1 MIQKISALFILS
13 FLHACSADATRDQG
27 SQIEQINFS
36 KEATKNW
43 PESFGL
49 GRVANNAKISS
60 VDIDVRPDGKGLPS
74 GSGTVEYGRSV
85 YLTKCVSCHGTKT
98 SSGVYDRLF
107 AYDQSKV
114 HPDSLK
120 RSKRTK
126 MIGTY
131 WPYAT
136 TLYDYINRAMPF
148 NAPGSLQPNEVYSLT
163 AYLLYENDIID
174 ENVVLSASS
183 LPRVKMPAQK
193 RFVNDDRQGGAEV
206 K

>member
-1 MIQKISALFILS
+1 
-13 FLHACSADATRDQG
+13 
-27 SQIEQINFS
+27 
-36 KEATKNW
+36 
-43 PESFGL
+43 
-49 GRVANNAKISS
+49 
-60 VDIDVRPDGKGLPS
+60 
-74 GSGTVEYGRSV
+74 
-85 YLTKCVSCHGTKT
+85 
-98 SSGVYDRLF
+98 
-107 AYDQSKV
+107 
-114 HPDSLK
+114 
-120 RSKRTK
+120 

-148 NAPGSLQPNEVYSLT
+148 NAPGSLHPNEVYSLT